1 VSSSGFGNSPS
12 GQVNFF
18 SGNTLIGNGPLGS
31 NGITQN
37 GAGSTAFF
45 TTSAL
50 PAGQDSITATYV
62 GDSNYVSSTSAATT
76 VTLDADFAFSAQNA
90 TVTVTHTGDSG
101 TNSLTITGQA
111 GYNST
116 INFSNA
122 SCSGLP
128 QFSKCTFSPPSVTG
142 NGSTVVTIS
151 TAAPTA
157 ASRGFGFAASG
168 FIFAGILLLNVPI
181 RRSRSLALSF
191 LLFVVIAMTGTGCGG
206 GSPSGGGGGGSP
218 GTPTGNYPIVITA
231 ATSDGAVSH
240 TASFTFAVQ

>member
-1 VSSSGFGNSPS
+1 
-12 GQVNFF
+12 QVNFF
-18 SGNTLIGNGPLGS
+18 SGNTVLGNGPLGS

-37 GAGSTAFF
+37 GAASTAFF

-62 GDSNYVSSTSAATT
+62 GDSNYVSSISAATT

-90 TVTVTHTGDSG
+90 TVTVRHTGDSG

-157 ASRGFGFAASG
+157 ASRGFGFAASA
-168 FIFAGILLLNVPI
+168 FIFAGVLLLNVPI
-181 RRSRSLALSF
+181 RRTRSWSCLV
-191 LLFVVIAMTGTGCGG
+191 FVVIAMIGTGCGG
-206 GSPSGGGGGGSP
+206 GSPGGGGGGGSP

-240 TASFTFAVQ
+240 TASFTFDVQ